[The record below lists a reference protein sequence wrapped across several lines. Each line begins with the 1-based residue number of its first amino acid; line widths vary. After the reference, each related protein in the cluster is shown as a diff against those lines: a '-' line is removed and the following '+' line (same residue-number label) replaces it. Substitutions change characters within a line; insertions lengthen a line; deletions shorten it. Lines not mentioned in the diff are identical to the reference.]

1 MNIFKIFNT
10 INNTITIYI
19 NNKQQSNLLN
29 NITNNIQQ
37 TTMTNTQ
44 SLTSNT

>member
-1 MNIFKIFNT
+1 MNIFKIFNK

-44 SLTSNT
+44 SFTSNT